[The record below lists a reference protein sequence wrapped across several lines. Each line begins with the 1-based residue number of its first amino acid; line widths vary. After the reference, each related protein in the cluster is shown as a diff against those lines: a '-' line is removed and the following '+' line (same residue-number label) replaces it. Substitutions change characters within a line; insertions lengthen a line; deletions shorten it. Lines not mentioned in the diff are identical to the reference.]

1 MASATGGL
9 KIIAKEFAIDSPWAR
24 LDGSN
29 SPGKEYQ
36 FVALSTRATTT
47 FTDKEKIEVELAAK
61 ILELGDAAFKS
72 HVKTVLLPSSLVQ
85 QVTDAV
91 ERKALI
97 KNPGGMPHD

>member
-1 MASATGGL
+1 M
-9 KIIAKEFAIDSPWAR
+9 
-24 LDGSN
+24 DGSN

-72 HVKTVLLPSSLVQ
+72 HVKTACHTIKLENYGGNTTMNEVDGKRV
-85 QVTDAV
+85 VYVGEFDDHYYWMA
-91 ERKALI
+91 ERI
-97 KNPGGMPHD
+97 DI